1 MQGDQGITSLE
12 DWVMEERDRQT
23 KHLMDMQTVPFECS
37 IEYGSTYSK
46 ELEQVL
52 VPTYGWE
59 QCCFTSQTRKIS

>member
-1 MQGDQGITSLE
+1 MSLE

-23 KHLMDMQTVPFECS
+23 KHLMDMQTVPFERS

-46 ELEQVL
+46 ELEQFL

-59 QCCFTSQTRKIS
+59 